1 MTTNAQVA
9 ARFASAAKK
18 LVGTEMRSLGVGTNM
33 SARNPT
39 LSQQSS
45 INFDSG
51 GHFDVLAVGYSY
63 STEVAQLVHNNHTN
77 NVELW
82 LHVNGFSMTT
92 RRHKQLFFNAFLEQ
106 QKDAGFPYDVAVKK
120 IYRTGCFDTTYRTR
134 SKWNADPSDLRMQ
147 TLTRPHRAEAC
158 QYGHNYDEAMF
169 NLEMA
174 ALRPRLHDETRFT
187 MLHHA
192 KGLLEHAIRNV
203 SGDIHPESALAAS
216 HDNPAFLTACHDML
230 TFIDS
235 VLDFP
240 VKQMRATVAGY
251 VALNQ
256 QTNN

>member
-9 ARFASAAKK
+9 ARFASAANK

-39 LSQQSS
+39 LSQQSAL
-45 INFDSG
+45 NLESG

-92 RRHKQLFFNAFLEQ
+92 RRHKQLYFNAFIEQ
-106 QKDAGFPYDVAVKK
+106 QKNAGFPHDVAVKK
-120 IYRTGCFDTTYRTR
+120 IYRTGCFDSTYRTR
-134 SKWNADPSDLRMQ
+134 YKWNADATDLMTQ
-147 TLTRPHRAEAC
+147 SLTKPHRAEAC
-158 QYGHNYDEAMF
+158 QYGQNYDEAME
-169 NLEMA
+169 NLHNA
-174 ALRPRLHDETRFT
+174 ALRPKLRDETRFT
-187 MLHHA
+187 LLHHA
-192 KGLLEHAIRNV
+192 KVHLQTCIRNV
-203 SGDIHPESALAAS
+203 SDDIHPKSMLAIS
-216 HDNPAFLTACHDML
+216 HDNPAFLAACHDML

-256 QTNN
+256 QTHN

>member
-18 LVGTEMRSLGVGTNM
+18 LVGTEMRGLGIGTNM

-39 LSQQSS
+39 VSQSS
-45 INFDSG
+45 ALNFDSG

-82 LHVNGFSMTT
+82 LHVNGFSSTT
-92 RRHKQLFFNAFLEQ
+92 RRHKQLYFNAFLEQ
-106 QKDAGFPYDVAVKK
+106 QKSAGVPHENAVKK
-120 IYRTGCFDTTYRTR
+120 IYRTGCFESTYRTR
-134 SKWNADPSDLRMQ
+134 YKWNADPSDLMTQ
-147 TLTRPHRAEAC
+147 SLTKPHRAEAC
-158 QYGHNYDEAMF
+158 QYGQNYDEAMELLH
-169 NLEMA
+169 NA
-174 ALRPRLHDETRFT
+174 SLRPRLRDETR
-187 MLHHA
+187 LALLDHA
-192 KGLLEHAIRNV
+192 KVHLQTCIRNV
-203 SGDIHPESALAAS
+203 SGDIHPHSVLSAS
-216 HDNPAFLTACHDML
+216 HDNPAFLAACRDML

-235 VLDFP
+235 VSDFP

>member
-9 ARFASAAKK
+9 ARFASAANK

-45 INFDSG
+45 TNMDSG

-77 NVELW
+77 NIELW
-82 LHVNGFSMTT
+82 LHVNGFSPTT
-92 RRHKQLFFNAFLEQ
+92 RRHKQLYFNAFLEQ
-106 QKDAGFPYDVAVKK
+106 QKSAGFSYDVAVKK

-134 SKWNADPSDLRMQ
+134 SKWNANPLDLRMQ

-158 QYGHNYDEAMF
+158 QYGQNYDEAME
-169 NLEMA
+169 NLHNA
-174 ALRPRLHDETRFT
+174 ALRPKLRDETRFT
-187 MLHHA
+187 LLHHA
-192 KGLLEHAIRNV
+192 RVQLETCIRNV
-203 SGDIHPESALAAS
+203 SHDIHPESALAAS
-216 HDNPAFLTACHDML
+216 YDNPAFMAACHDML
-230 TFIDS
+230 TFINS
-235 VLDFP
+235 VIDFP

-256 QTNN
+256 QTHN